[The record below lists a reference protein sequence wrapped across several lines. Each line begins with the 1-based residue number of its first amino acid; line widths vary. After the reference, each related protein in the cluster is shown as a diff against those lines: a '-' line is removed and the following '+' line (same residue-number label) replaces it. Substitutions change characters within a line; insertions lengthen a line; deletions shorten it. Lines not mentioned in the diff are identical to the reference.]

1 LQDLHKKRQAAHTV
15 FEVMNMD
22 SQNQLP
28 ELKLPAGT
36 PWSKKKECPPKHT
49 PDPNDP
55 PVPDPTVPNRAHTE
69 MRTAFPPEM
78 PGYRRDKEI

>member
-1 LQDLHKKRQAAHTV
+1 MEPKQ
-15 FEVMNMD
+15 E
-22 SQNQLP
+22 LP
-28 ELKLPAGT
+28 SLKLPAGT
-36 PWSKKKECPPKHT
+36 PWSGKKCPPKHR

-78 PGYRRDKEI
+78 PQRETKEI